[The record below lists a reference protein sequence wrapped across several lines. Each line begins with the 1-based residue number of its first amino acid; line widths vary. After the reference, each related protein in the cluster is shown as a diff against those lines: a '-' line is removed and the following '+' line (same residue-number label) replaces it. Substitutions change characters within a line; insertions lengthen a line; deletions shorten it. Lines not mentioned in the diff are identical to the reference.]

1 MEKYRPWMFHII
13 AAFGVIVCISSFTVQ
28 YKINRFDREI
38 RGLEKEIR
46 EAEVETKVLKT
57 ELSHLATVARIKLLS
72 AKFLPGFKS
81 ISQGDIG
88 KIVDIP
94 IEAAF
99 E

>member
-13 AAFGVIVCISSFTVQ
+13 AAFGVAVCISSFIVQ

-38 RGLEKEIR
+38 RRLEKEIHD
-46 EAEVETKVLKT
+46 ADVETKVLKT
-57 ELSHLATVARIKLLS
+57 ELSHLATVARIKILS
-72 AKFLPGFKS
+72 GRFLPKFRN
-81 ISQGDIG
+81 ISQGDVR

-94 IEAAF
+94 IDPAF